1 VELYGSTP
9 GCKEIY
15 VPHLVGLNHLEWVER
30 VALKRFGFSQKQKT
44 YVSITNNK
52 KMKLNLEHK
61 NALVCGSTQGIGK
74 ATAIA
79 LASEGVIVT
88 LLARNESKLKE
99 VIKQLPNAQNHDY
112 IVADFMNPEVL
123 KSNVENYILQ
133 NHGFHILVNNTG
145 GPRSGPIIDAS
156 LKAFED
162 AFTQHLK
169 CNHVLAQLTVPFMK
183 ENSYGRI
190 INIISTSV
198 KEPIEGLGV
207 SNTIRNA
214 VGNWS
219 KTLSFELGHLGIT
232 VNNIL
237 PGFTE
242 TERLNEIIKIKA
254 EQSKT
259 NIDKMANIMKTYTPA
274 KRFAKPEETANAI
287 VFLASEAA
295 SYINGVNIPVDGGR
309 TKSL

>member
-1 VELYGSTP
+1 M
-9 GCKEIY
+9 
-15 VPHLVGLNHLEWVER
+15 N
-30 VALKRFGFSQKQKT
+30 
-44 YVSITNNK
+44 
-52 KMKLNLEHK
+52 LNLEHK

-74 ATAIA
+74 ATAVA
-79 LASEGVIVT
+79 LASEGVKLT
-88 LLARNESKLKE
+88 LVARNEAKLKE
-99 VIKQLPNAQNHDY
+99 VIASLPNSYLHNY
-112 IVADFMNPEVL
+112 ILADFMNPIDL
-123 KSNVENYILQ
+123 KSKVDTYIKK

-145 GPRSGPIIDAS
+145 GPRSGAIIDAR
-156 LKAFED
+156 LEDFEN
-162 AFTQHLK
+162 AFTKHLK

-183 ENSYGRI
+183 EESYGRI

-219 KTLSFELGHLGIT
+219 KTLSFELGRFGIT
-232 VNNIL
+232 VNNVL

-254 EQSKT
+254 NLANTSIE
-259 NIDKMANIMKTYTPA
+259 KMTEIMKNYTPA
-274 KRFAKPEETANAI
+274 KRFAKPEETANTV

>member
-1 VELYGSTP
+1 
-9 GCKEIY
+9 
-15 VPHLVGLNHLEWVER
+15 
-30 VALKRFGFSQKQKT
+30 
-44 YVSITNNK
+44 
-52 KMKLNLEHK
+52 MKLNLEHK

-74 ATAIA
+74 ATAFA
-79 LASEGVIVT
+79 LAAEGVKVT
-88 LLARNESKLKE
+88 LVARNETKLKD
-99 VIKQLPNAQNHDY
+99 VVASLPNTDQHNY
-112 IVADFMNPEVL
+112 IVADFLNPLNL
-123 KSNVENYILQ
+123 KSKVETYIRE

-145 GPRSGPIIDAS
+145 GPRSGAIIDAS
-156 LKAFED
+156 LEDFEN
-162 AFTQHLK
+162 AFTLHLK
-169 CNHVLAQLTVPFMK
+169 CNHVLAQLLVPFMK
-183 ENSYGRI
+183 QESYGRI

-219 KTLSFELGHLGIT
+219 KTLSFELGSFGIT
-232 VNNIL
+232 VNNVL

-254 EQSKT
+254 NLAQTSLEQMT
-259 NIDKMANIMKTYTPA
+259 TIMKNYSPA

>member
-1 VELYGSTP
+1 ME
-9 GCKEIY
+9 
-15 VPHLVGLNHLEWVER
+15 
-30 VALKRFGFSQKQKT
+30 
-44 YVSITNNK
+44 
-52 KMKLNLEHK
+52 LNLEHK

-74 ATAIA
+74 AAAFA
-79 LASEGVIVT
+79 LASEGAILT
-88 LLARNESKLKE
+88 LVARNEAKLKD
-99 VIKQLPNAQNHDY
+99 VIASLPNAEKHDY
-112 IVADFMNPEVL
+112 IIADFMNPLDL
-123 KSNVENYILQ
+123 KSKVDAYIQ
-133 NHGFHILVNNTG
+133 NNHGFHILVNNTG
-145 GPRSGPIIDAS
+145 GPRSGAIIDAS
-156 LKAFED
+156 LEAFEN

-183 ENSYGRI
+183 EKSYGRI

-219 KTLSFELGHLGIT
+219 KTLSFELGSFGIT
-232 VNNIL
+232 VNNVL

-242 TERLNEIIKIKA
+242 TERLNEIIKIKS
-254 EQSKT
+254 EQAQTSIEQMT
-259 NIDKMANIMKTYTPA
+259 AIMKNYTPA